1 MGRRGSKIDDNGMKW
16 HHFLVK
22 KLMVTSF
29 LVKNITFEHF
39 FKIFEKSQKIEQ
51 KIKFSKLS
59 NISFAPVKNSKSR
72 FVYFLIFLPIWR
84 YGGKV
89 TYRIPLDFCSSQQM
103 HIKVPSPLVRSRN
116 GAQTFGAQTFFL
128 HYLRERYIFPKKH

>member
-29 LVKNITFEHF
+29 FVKTITFEQF
-39 FKIFEKSQKIEQ
+39 LNIFEKSQKNLKKIE
-51 KIKFSKLS
+51 FSKLS
-59 NISFAPVKNSKSR
+59 NISFAPVKKSKSR
-72 FVYFLIFLPIWR
+72 FFASVIFLPIWR

-89 TYRIPLDFCSSQQM
+89 TYRIMLAKRLALDQNST
-103 HIKVPSPLVRSRN
+103 SPLGDRLVR
-116 GAQTFGAQTFFL
+116 GIL
-128 HYLRERYIFPKKH
+128 DPH

>member
-29 LVKNITFEHF
+29 FVKNITFDQF
-39 FKIFEKSQKIEQ
+39 LNIFEKSQKFKKTIE
-51 KIKFSKLS
+51 FSKLS

-72 FVYFLIFLPIWR
+72 FCLFCLIFLPIWR

-89 TYRIPLDFCSSQQM
+89 TYRIPFDFHAGLQ
-103 HIKVPSPLVRSRN
+103 
-116 GAQTFGAQTFFL
+116 
-128 HYLRERYIFPKKH
+128 